1 LLLLNDNKYKLMK
14 RNILFK
20 TLIDTLFFLQCFGLL
35 GAIFILPN
43 NIGTISQAN
52 ILLEN
57 WNVTHWVIFIL
68 STIGYLLFLIGIY
81 FLRKMAKNY
90 LSNKPF
96 SINIIQYLKK
106 SGQYF
111 ILYGMVTIVII
122 IIQFLEKLFNSSMQ
136 FSYDLSVQMS
146 VLSLIIGLFFTLQS
160 NTLINAK
167 KLKEEN
173 DLTV

>member
-1 LLLLNDNKYKLMK
+1 LLNDNKIASMK

-20 TLIDTLFFLQCFGLL
+20 TLIDILFFLQCFGLL
-35 GAIFILPN
+35 GAIFVLPS

-52 ILLEN
+52 ILVED
-57 WNVTHWVIFIL
+57 WNMTHWTIFIL
-68 STIGYLLFLIGIY
+68 STVGYLLFLTAIY
-81 FLRKMAKNY
+81 FLRKMARNY

-96 SINIIQYLKK
+96 SIGITQYLKK

-111 ILYGMVTIVII
+111 ILYGVITICII
-122 IIQFLEKLFNSSMQ
+122 IIQFMEKLFNSRIE
-136 FSYDLSVQMS
+136 FTYDISIQMP
-146 VLSLIIGLFFTLQS
+146 VLSLIIGLFFTIQS